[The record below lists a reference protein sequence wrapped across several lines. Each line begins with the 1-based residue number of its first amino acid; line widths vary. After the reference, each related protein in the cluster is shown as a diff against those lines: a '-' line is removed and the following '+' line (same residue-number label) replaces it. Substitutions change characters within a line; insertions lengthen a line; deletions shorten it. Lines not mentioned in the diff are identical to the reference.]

1 MARSTKHQ
9 SSLSDLLACSKLRL
23 EP

>member
-9 SSLSDLLACSKLRL
+9 SSLSDLLACSNVRF

>member
-9 SSLSDLLACSKLRL
+9 SSLSELLACSKLRL